1 MTYKQPINLHLL
13 TAPLGVDKV
22 IQDLQIELGDL
33 SWLEYSFG
41 RAFIGRDKAQA
52 GRDYNYPMVYSGDA
66 QYYDASPNDNIISQ
80 SFFVIDGDYNFND
93 YLINEQN
100 LFRVPVSLIVWGN
113 LKKISDVDEH
123 FGQILL
129 QQVLKVVNE
138 NNEFLVQAITDNEED
153 VFREFT
159 VRLDQSSLFYY
170 PYFCYRIKMEAQVS
184 EECITDI
191 EASLSQYIIS

>member
-1 MTYKQPINLHLL
+1 MTYKQPINLPLL

-22 IQDLQIELGDL
+22 IQDLQIQLSDI

-41 RAFIGRDKAQA
+41 RAFIGRDNQQA
-52 GRDYNYPMVYSGDA
+52 GRDSNYPMVYSGEA

-80 SFFVIDGDYNFND
+80 SFFVIDGDYNFNN

-100 LFRVPVSLIVWGN
+100 LFTVPVSLVIWGD
-113 LKKISDVDEH
+113 LSKISNVDEH
-123 FGQILL
+123 YGQVLL
-129 QQVLKVVNE
+129 QQVLKVINE
-138 NNEFLVQAITDNEED
+138 NNEFLVQSITDNEED
-153 VFREFT
+153 VFKEFT

-191 EASLSQYIIS
+191 EASLLNYNI

>member
-1 MTYKQPINLHLL
+1 MTYKQPINLPLL

-41 RAFIGRDKAQA
+41 RAFIGRDKQQA

-66 QYYDASPNDNIISQ
+66 NYYDASPNDNVISQ
-80 SFFVIDGDYNFND
+80 SFFVIDGDYNFNN

-100 LFRVPVSLIVWGN
+100 LFTVPVSLIVWGN
-113 LKKISDVDEH
+113 LKRISDVDEH
-123 FGQILL
+123 FGQVLL
-129 QQVLKVVNE
+129 QQLLSIINE
-138 NNEFLVQAITDNEED
+138 NNEFLVQSITDNKED

-191 EASLSQYIIS
+191 NSALSQYSLT